1 LGARLPG
8 SGPSSLNASP
18 LSASAVSWLRSCNFY
33 NTEND
38 RVRRAVLEGEMMMA
52 DDAPP
57 VELWQRHA
65 EESPHTS
72 DEEIE
77 RLFIAAAKDNE
88 DRIRRIME
96 WGFR

>member
-1 LGARLPG
+1 MIV
-8 SGPSSLNASP
+8 SSLTAS
-18 LSASAVSWLRSCNFY
+18 LKAAQLQLLIRKTVAFAAGLG
-33 NTEND
+33 
-38 RVRRAVLEGEMMMA
+38 GEMMMA
-52 DDAPP
+52 HDATP

-72 DEEIE
+72 DDEIE

-88 DRIRRIME
+88 DLIQQIME

>member
-1 LGARLPG
+1 
-8 SGPSSLNASP
+8 
-18 LSASAVSWLRSCNFY
+18 
-33 NTEND
+33 
-38 RVRRAVLEGEMMMA
+38 MMA
-52 DDAPP
+52 DDATPE
-57 VELWQRHA
+57 ELWQRRA

-88 DRIRRIME
+88 DLIQQIME